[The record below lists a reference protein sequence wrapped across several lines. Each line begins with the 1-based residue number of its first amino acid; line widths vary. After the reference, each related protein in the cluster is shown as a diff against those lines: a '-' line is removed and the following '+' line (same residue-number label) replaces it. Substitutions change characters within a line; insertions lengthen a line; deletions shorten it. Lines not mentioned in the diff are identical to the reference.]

1 MNNLPHLWDTGR
13 LVPETCKAWWA
24 EQCSRGK
31 FSCKGMTY
39 CRNTCFFGGGEGAD
53 ERCFVSVFLAPFQM
67 KPQVQETKEPNG
79 VIRNGT
85 ENPNSTI

>member
-39 CRNTCFFGGGEGAD
+39 CRNTCFLGGGRE
-53 ERCFVSVFLAPFQM
+53 QM
-67 KPQVQETKEPNG
+67 KDVLFLFF
-79 VIRNGT
+79 
-85 ENPNSTI
+85 